1 MSTIL
6 IFDQAEYPGGS
17 IARAVDLSITM
28 PDRNFIIAT
37 YHPLHKLYSRPLTKN
52 IKAIRLFSFYNYQKK
67 YKHTQSLKRTTTNAL
82 LLFMGQKLIAFM
94 DWLNEVSLKYQAA
107 IRLFNRPIDL
117 VQANAGIHFLPYHIA
132 KAKRSALIYYF
143 RHLDDYGWATEEMIQ
158 RASHYIFVG
167 KNLME
172 RHRTLIQYQ
181 ENKCQVIYSPFNTKQ
196 RLQETKPG
204 NMELIKSLKDQQ
216 RFIILMAAHICYEK
230 GQEIAVEALGKIAA
244 KYPQIMLL
252 LAGKEEPRY
261 THALRKKITQMQLN
275 NNISFMGHRNDIP
288 HLLNNADL
296 ALQAPLWFEALGG
309 SLVEAMQLGTLT
321 ISADTG
327 GTSEVIE
334 HGRNGFLFSPGNS
347 DELAQLLE
355 DVLEKRIDTNAL
367 RKAAQE
373 HTNKLWN
380 PEKIHKQ
387 MSCVYSDAIKYKAE
401 LNQ

>member
-1 MSTIL
+1 MSSIL

-28 PDRNFIIAT
+28 PEHNFIIAT
-37 YHPLHKLYSRPLTKN
+37 YHPLHKLYRRTLTNN

-67 YKHTQSLKRTTTNAL
+67 FKHTQLLRKVTSNAF
-82 LLFMGQKLIAFM
+82 LLFLGKKLIAFV
-94 DWLNEVSLKYQAA
+94 DWLNETSLKTQAVT
-107 IRLFNRPIDL
+107 RLFNRPIDI

-132 KAKRSALIYYF
+132 KAKKSSLIYYF
-143 RHLDDYGWATEEMIQ
+143 RHWDDYRWADKKMID

-167 KNLME
+167 KNLMA
-172 RHRTLIQYQ
+172 RHRKIIEYP
-181 ENKCQVIYSPFNTKQ
+181 ENKCQVIYSPFNTNK
-196 RLQETKPG
+196 RLQETRPG
-204 NMELIKSLKDQQ
+204 NMEFINSLKDQQ

-230 GQEIAVEALGKIAA
+230 GQEIAVEAIGKIVARH
-244 KYPQIMLL
+244 PQIMLL

-261 THALRKKITQMQLN
+261 THALRKKITQKQLN
-275 NNISFMGHRNDIP
+275 NNISFIGHRNDIP
-288 HLLNNADL
+288 HLLIQADL

-334 HGRNGFLFSPGNS
+334 HRKNGFLFAPGNS
-347 DELAQLLE
+347 DELAQLIE
-355 DVLEKRIDTNAL
+355 DVLEKRVDKNAL
-367 RKAAQE
+367 CSAAQE

-380 PEKIHKQ
+380 PEKIHNQ
-387 MSCVYSDAIKYKAE
+387 MSRVYSDSIKYSAE
-401 LNQ
+401 RNQ